1 MAIGRGERRAQ
12 QRIGADRRLAG
23 YQAFTPLAWWV
34 IDIVDSREK
43 IDTLLPHI
51 DEMVAEGLV
60 TLERVRVIKYRAGR
74 GPAV

>member
-1 MAIGRGERRAQ
+1 
-12 QRIGADRRLAG
+12 
-23 YQAFTPLAWWV
+23 V